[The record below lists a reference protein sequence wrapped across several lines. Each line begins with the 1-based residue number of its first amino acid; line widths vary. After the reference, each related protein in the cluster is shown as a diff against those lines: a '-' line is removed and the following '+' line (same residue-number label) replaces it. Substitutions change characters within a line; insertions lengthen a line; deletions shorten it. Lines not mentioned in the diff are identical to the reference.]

1 MATWRPVAKTLIKY
15 LTINWRKMK
24 KRKSQLILSLQAKNR
39 SWNDENAIGFI
50 WSDVKEENEGDTTLA
65 YFSKSLQKQVD
76 EETFPKK

>member
-1 MATWRPVAKTLIKY
+1 MVTWRPVAKTLIKY
-15 LTINWRKMK
+15 ITINWWKMK

-39 SWNDENAIGFI
+39 SWNDENAIGFK